1 VKNTKTIYIV
11 AMSLLILGTSLAIL
25 LLTATIW
32 LLNTWDVVDF
42 NQLLFHLVVPLGG
55 TDPAFIWSFV
65 WQVIPFVLLP
75 LILGTF
81 ILMKSL
87 KNDQMK
93 KKNILAASFGVWVI
107 TMFVALNYAWFAL
120 DIGTFVANQRDA
132 STFIVDHYVDPR
144 SVEITFPEQ
153 PRNLIYI
160 YLESVETT
168 FMSVEE
174 GGSFEV
180 NLIPELTYLA
190 QQHVSFSG
198 TDLIGGGFSTFGTTW
213 TMGGM
218 FAQTSGLPLILPLSN
233 VNAMDRQ
240 EVFMPEIMTLGG
252 ILEEQGYRQV
262 VMMGSDATFGGRR
275 NYFTQHGNYEIWD
288 LHTARELGR
297 IPPDYF
303 VFWGFEDE
311 LLFEFAQDKLTELGE
326 GDQPFNFTM
335 LTVDTH
341 FEDGFVSEICEQ
353 FDEFSE
359 QKANVLACSSWQ
371 VYEFVRW
378 IQAQPW
384 YYNTTIVIVADHL
397 TMQTMG
403 SSFWEYT
410 STYAAAAADLSLHS
424 PYRTVYNVIINPAR
438 EPMITN
444 GRPWSTLDMFPT
456 TLSSLGV
463 NIEGDRLGLG
473 VNLFSDQETLVSQ
486 FGIEYLNQELQRR
499 SLFFE
504 NFTRDIVV
512 DE

>member
-1 VKNTKTIYIV
+1 MTYVV
-11 AMSLLILGTSLAIL
+11 AMSLLMFGTSLATL
-25 LLTATIW
+25 LLAATMW
-32 LLNTWDVVDF
+32 LLNTWDVIDF
-42 NQLLFHLVVPLGG
+42 NQLLFHLVVPLDG
-55 TDPAFIWSFV
+55 TDPTFIWSFM
-65 WQVIPFVLLP
+65 WQVIPIVLLP
-75 LILGTF
+75 VVLGSF
-81 ILMKSL
+81 ILRRSL
-87 KNDQMK
+87 KNNSIHK
-93 KKNILAASFGVWVI
+93 RKILIASFSVWI
-107 TMFVALNYAWFAL
+107 LTTLGALSYAWFAL
-120 DIGTFVANQRDA
+120 GIDTFVANQREA

-144 SVEITFPEQ
+144 SVEMTFPEQ

-174 GGSFEV
+174 GGAFNV
-180 NLIPELTYLA
+180 NLIPELTDLA
-190 QQHVSFSG
+190 HQYVSFSG
-198 TDLIGGGFSTFGTTW
+198 TDLLGGGYSTFGTTW

-233 VNAMDRQ
+233 VNAMDQQ
-240 EVFMPEIMTLGG
+240 EVFMPQIMTLGG

-262 VMMGSDATFGGRR
+262 LMMGSDATFGGRR

-303 VFWGFEDE
+303 VWWGFEDE
-311 LLFEFAQDKLTELGE
+311 LLFEFAQDKLTELGA
-326 GDQPFNFTM
+326 GSQPFNFTM

-341 FEDGFVSEICEQ
+341 FEDGFVSEICQ
-353 FDEFSE
+353 PFNEFSE

-384 YYNTTIVIVADHL
+384 YYNTTIVIVSDHL

-403 SSFWEYT
+403 SSFWEYIST
-410 STYAAAAADLSLHS
+410 STPIVNDRTLHS
-424 PYRTVYNVIINPAR
+424 PYRTVYNVIINSAR
-438 EPMITN
+438 EPMITS

-463 NIEGDRLGLG
+463 DIEGDRLGLG
-473 VNLFSDQETLVSQ
+473 VDLFSDQETLVSQ
-486 FGIEYLNQELQRR
+486 FGLEFLNQELQRR

-504 NFTRDIVV
+504 NFTRDIV
-512 DE
+512 EIE